1 MKLLAIETA
10 TQACSVAVYVDGEVH
25 EAFGLSPNRHS
36 QCLLPMVEQ
45 VLGETGLSV
54 SQCDALA
61 FGRGPGSFTGL
72 RIGAAVIQGMAFGAG
87 LPVIPV
93 SSLAALAQG
102 QQADRVLAAF
112 DARMDQVYWG
122 SYRRDER
129 GFMVLVGEEAVG
141 APEDVTVSCDTR
153 PWVGAGSGWD
163 EYGDRLKNAL
173 GHGCGVRGALPHAA
187 DVARLAVATGRA
199 VPPELALPTYLRDEV
214 TRKGASTARR

>member
-1 MKLLAIETA
+1 MKLIAIETA
-10 TQACSVAVYVDGEVH
+10 TKACSVAVYVDGEVH

-72 RIGAAVIQGMAFGAG
+72 RIGAAVIQGIALGAG

-93 SSLAALAQG
+93 SSLAALAHG

-122 SYRRDER
+122 GYCRDER
-129 GFMVLVGEEAVG
+129 GFMALQGQEAVG

-153 PWVGAGSGWD
+153 SWVGAGSGWD

-173 GHGCGVRGALPHAA
+173 AHVCPSCVSGALPHAA
-187 DVARLAVATGRA
+187 DIARLAVAMGRA
-199 VPPELALPTYLRDEV
+199 VPAELALPTYLRDEV
-214 TRKGASTARR
+214 TRKDAG